1 MIISEPMGY
10 MLVNER
16 MLESFLHAK
25 KWLKPE
31 GMSNMLLHY
40 KRWKYKRYFLPT
52 ETHFPHTRIH
62 GGIIVKERVLR
73 IGDHVLLL
81 RPSLLNKTLHPG
93 IHNQPFRYVCSRGCC
108 DHVVE
113 ITYDHLLNKS
123 QALRVV
129 TAVPSGV

>member
-31 GMSNMLLHY
+31 GMSNMLLYY
-40 KRWKYKRYFLPT
+40 KRWKYKRCFLPT
-52 ETHFPHTRIH
+52 ETHFPHTRMH
-62 GGIIVKERVLR
+62 AWSVIVKERLLQ
-73 IGDHVLLL
+73 IGNHICCCVSHCL
-81 RPSLLNKTLHPG
+81 T
-93 IHNQPFRYVCSRGCC
+93 HNQPLRYVCSRGCC

-123 QALRVV
+123 QAFRMV
-129 TAVPSGV
+129 TVVPSAV